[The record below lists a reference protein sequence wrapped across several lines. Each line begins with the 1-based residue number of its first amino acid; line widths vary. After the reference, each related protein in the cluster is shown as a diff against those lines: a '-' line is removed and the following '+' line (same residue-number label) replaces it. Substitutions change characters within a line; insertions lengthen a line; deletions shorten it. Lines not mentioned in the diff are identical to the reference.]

1 MCDVTLNQVICHVTL
16 KQVIFDVTLNRVI
29 CHVTLNQVKGQQR
42 QEPNITHAGLHEI
55 ETRGEDTQSTPPRCQ
70 VIGKNDKTCVVVSQL
85 LSARQNVFLALGV
98 QDAIPT
104 QIRWACGCD
113 VEFRV
118 VACFGYPGIATITTV
133 RMRSPNSISV
143 GRTAHEKIAN
153 TRVYI

>member
-1 MCDVTLNQVICHVTL
+1 MCDVTLHQVMCYVTL
-16 KQVIFDVTLNRVI
+16 KQVIFDVK
-29 CHVTLNQVKGQQR
+29 LNQVKGQQR

-113 VEFRV
+113 V
-118 VACFGYPGIATITTV
+118 
-133 RMRSPNSISV
+133 
-143 GRTAHEKIAN
+143 
-153 TRVYI
+153 